1 MAHFLVN
8 YLPICTFMGF
18 RINIENQLNT
28 CNRIFGLIFMAL
40 KTNSIPIVQCRSKFY
55 NNFECLDICLILKIQ
70 RMFSVSK
77 LSRFANIFLVM
88 SCSLKIVNHR

>member
-40 KTNSIPIVQCRSKFY
+40 KTNSIQIVQCRSKFY
-55 NNFECLDICLILKIQ
+55 NNFECLDICLILKIHYVEC
-70 RMFSVSK
+70 FLYLNYLDLPIIVC
-77 LSRFANIFLVM
+77 NILP
-88 SCSLKIVNHR
+88 SEIR

>member
-28 CNRIFGLIFMAL
+28 CNRIYGLIFMAL
-40 KTNSIPIVQCRSKFY
+40 KTFVKLIPIVQCRTKFY
-55 NNFECLDICLILKIQ
+55 NNFDCLDICLISKEYYVVLYLNYLDLPITFCNILPSKI
-70 RMFSVSK
+70 R
-77 LSRFANIFLVM
+77 
-88 SCSLKIVNHR
+88 